1 MEKKY
6 RRGDIGPDGRYF
18 IQYCRRKKSDG
29 SYAEPYEQWGTLET
43 IQKLRDWAKK
53 DYQKKRER
61 VLARCSKYE
70 KENAEKIAERKR
82 KYYLKNKERINKRQ
96 RKYEKYKYYSD
107 PVFRLSRKIRG
118 RLREFVRKLE
128 IPKVQRT
135 HQYLGCDYKF
145 FRDHIESRFID
156 GMNWERLLRGEIH
169 IDHIRPISSFN
180 LLDENELK
188 QAFHYT
194 NCQPLWARDNL
205 KKSDRWNPETLPL
218 T

>member
-1 MEKKY
+1 MKKKY
-6 RRGDIGPDGRYF
+6 KRGDVGPDGRYF
-18 IQYCRRKKSDG
+18 IQYTRYKKRNG
-29 SYAEPYEQWGTLET
+29 SLVFYEQWGTLDD
-43 IQKLRDWAKK
+43 IQRAKERARVNYYKNRDN
-53 DYQKKRER
+53 

-107 PVFRLSRKIRG
+107 PVFRISRNIRG
-118 RLREFVRKLE
+118 RLREFVRKLK

-135 HQYLGCDYKF
+135 NKYLGCDYKF
-145 FRDHIESRFID
+145 FRDYIESKFTG
-156 GMNWERLLRGEIH
+156 GMNWEGLLRGEIH

-180 LLDENELK
+180 LLEEKELK
-188 QAFHYT
+188 RAFHYT

-205 KKSDRWNPETLPL
+205 RKSDNWNPETLPL

>member
-1 MEKKY
+1 MKKKY
-6 RRGDIGPDGRYF
+6 RRGDVGPDGQCF
-18 IQYCRRKKSDG
+18 IQYSRYKRIDG
-29 SYAEPYEQWGTLET
+29 SLAEYEFWGTLEDVL
-43 IQKLRDWAKK
+43 KLRYRAQK
-53 DYQKKRER
+53 DYQKKREH

-82 KYYLKNKERINKRQ
+82 KYYHKNKEAIIKRQ
-96 RKYEKYKYYSD
+96 RKYAKYKYYSD
-107 PVFRLSRKIRG
+107 PVFRISKKIRG
-118 RLREFVRKLE
+118 RLREFVRKLK

-135 HQYLGCDYKF
+135 HQYLGCDYNF
-145 FRDHIESRFID
+145 FRDYIESKFTD
-156 GMNWERLLRGEIH
+156 GMNWGRLLRGEIH

-180 LLDENELK
+180 LLNEKELK